1 MGPLA
6 TPTQALWDIDNRAP
20 KIIGGIRESTERL
33 APEPGREGHPQVGA
47 GPGVWRDAHSL
58 LQALAT
64 VSPDS
69 PPQPGVSVS
78 PREAP

>member
-6 TPTQALWDIDNRAP
+6 TPTQALWDIDNRDP

-47 GPGVWRDAHSL
+47 GPGV
-58 LQALAT
+58 
-64 VSPDS
+64 
-69 PPQPGVSVS
+69 
-78 PREAP
+78 